1 MKDLIAVFTYCP
13 DTQRKLI
20 LNELLESLQPIRK
33 NFDIIVLSHSEI
45 PSTTKDLADF
55 SFVESDNRLLYDFDL
70 RNKFWFKAEKLFL
83 HSSLVYQFS
92 THFSIYSLIHY
103 VINFSK
109 FKGYK
114 KIHCVEY
121 DLKVSDISIFN
132 NVSDRLNNFDNVVFR
147 SEDGWIHGTYVAFTT
162 TNFPNEYFQFSE
174 KFILDEIRKVET
186 KMTEHYTPMFLSVNG
201 RTTHYESS
209 TSISKE
215 GSLQKNDSHGNNELN
230 WCVPI
235 IEKDTD
241 RLFFFLY
248 NEKGGQYDLDVIY
261 NDKHI
266 NLQTSEIGIW
276 KLIPLGNFSE
286 INKLLVLVNNKIK
299 HTLNFDENNRT
310 KFAKHNY
317 MYWR

>member
-132 NVSDRLNNFDNVVFR
+132 NVSDRLNISIMLCFGLR
-147 SEDGWIHGTYVAFTT
+147 MGGYMELMLHLPLQI
-162 TNFPNEYFQFSE
+162 FP
-174 KFILDEIRKVET
+174 
-186 KMTEHYTPMFLSVNG
+186 
-201 RTTHYESS
+201 
-209 TSISKE
+209 TSIFSF
-215 GSLQKNDSHGNNELN
+215 LRN
-230 WCVPI
+230 
-235 IEKDTD
+235 
-241 RLFFFLY
+241 LF
-248 NEKGGQYDLDVIY
+248 
-261 NDKHI
+261 
-266 NLQTSEIGIW
+266 W
-276 KLIPLGNFSE
+276 M
-286 INKLLVLVNNKIK
+286 
-299 HTLNFDENNRT
+299 R
-310 KFAKHNY
+310 
-317 MYWR
+317 